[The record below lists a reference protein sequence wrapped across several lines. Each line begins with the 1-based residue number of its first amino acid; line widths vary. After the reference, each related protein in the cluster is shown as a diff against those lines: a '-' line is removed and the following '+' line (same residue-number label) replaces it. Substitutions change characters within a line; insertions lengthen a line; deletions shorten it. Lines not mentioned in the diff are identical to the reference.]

1 VAMGVLRTMCA
12 QISNVSGRVGDFE
25 RGNFGILAQTDESVG
40 SIVEAGI
47 CAILGPSTE
56 TALVGEE

>member
-1 VAMGVLRTMCA
+1 MCA